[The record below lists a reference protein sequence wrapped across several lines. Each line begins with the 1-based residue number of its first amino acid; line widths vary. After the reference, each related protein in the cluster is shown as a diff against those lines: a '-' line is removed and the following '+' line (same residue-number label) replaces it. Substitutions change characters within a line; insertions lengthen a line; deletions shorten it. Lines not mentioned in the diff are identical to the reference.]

1 MQAKRS
7 IAVVVLV
14 MTMIALL
21 AGCGRRE
28 TEEPIPADTPVVA
41 TNTPTTLPTTLPPT
55 ATPAPTNPP
64 TPESTPTDA
73 QSETPRSDTAD
84 ARTVVFNIPSDV
96 IGTFRSSGALFLNTV
111 FEDGNTEEETLVLDA
126 GYSSAEND
134 FGFNQYF
141 QLEAIRADQPDP
153 QSLAIYEVGEVVAA
167 LFNGTW
173 RTADRNDAILSM
185 TDNPFAPPLY
195 QLTTSMSE
203 ADRVG
208 NGERNGVAVI
218 HYQSTDPALFLSAA
232 NLDLNDGQEIA
243 DVQVDVWVSEEGNY
257 IVGYELKATIN
268 DAVDFDIERNQVRVD
283 QQINWQFDIYDI
295 GADVQ
300 ILVPEEAPEPSSASV
315 PGFAEGEFPL
325 PIGAEMKTN
334 MFGQTEI
341 MTDMSETEVMNFYQQ
356 TLTELG
362 WKIEGAFGLYEA
374 TKDELRFSMMALT
387 TNQGKTLVQIRND

>member
-14 MTMIALL
+14 MIMIALL

-28 TEEPIPADTPVVA
+28 TEEPIPTDTPVVA
-41 TNTPTTLPTTLPPT
+41 TQTPTSLPPT
-55 ATPAPTNPP
+55 DVPAPTSVP
-64 TPESTPTDA
+64 TQASEPTTETAEANDPVESDA
-73 QSETPRSDTAD
+73 AD
-84 ARTVVFNIPSDV
+84 VQTLVFNIPSDV
-96 IGTFRSSGALFLNTV
+96 ASTFRSSGTLFLTTV

-203 ADRVG
+203 ADRIG
-208 NGERNGVAVI
+208 NEERNGIAVI
-218 HYQSTDPALFLSAA
+218 HYQSIDPALFLSAA

-243 DVQVDVWVSEEGNY
+243 NVQVDVWVSEEGNY
-257 IVGYELKATIN
+257 IVAYALQATIN
-268 DAVDFDIERNQVRVD
+268 DAVDFDAERNQVRVD
-283 QQINWQFDIYDI
+283 QEIIWQFEIYDI

>member
-14 MTMIALL
+14 MIMIALL

-28 TEEPIPADTPVVA
+28 TEEPIPTDTPVVA
-41 TNTPTTLPTTLPPT
+41 TQTPTSLPPT
-55 ATPAPTNPP
+55 DVPAPTSVP
-64 TPESTPTDA
+64 TQASEPTTETAEASEAVESDA
-73 QSETPRSDTAD
+73 AD
-84 ARTVVFNIPSDV
+84 VQTLVFNIPSDV
-96 IGTFRSSGALFLNTV
+96 ASTFRSSGTLFLTTV

-203 ADRVG
+203 ADRIG
-208 NGERNGVAVI
+208 NEERNGIAVI
-218 HYQSTDPALFLSAA
+218 HYQSMDPALFLSAA

-257 IVGYELKATIN
+257 IVAYALQATIN
-268 DAVDFDIERNQVRVD
+268 DAVDFDAERNQVRVD
-283 QQINWQFDIYDI
+283 QEIIWQFEIYDI

>member
-7 IAVVVLV
+7 IAVVILV
-14 MTMIALL
+14 MILIALL

-28 TEEPIPADTPVVA
+28 TEEPIPTDTPVVA
-41 TNTPTTLPTTLPPT
+41 THTPTPLPPT
-55 ATPAPTNPP
+55 DVPAPT
-64 TPESTPTDA
+64 STPTQESNPTAETDEASEATESDA
-73 QSETPRSDTAD
+73 ANVQTL
-84 ARTVVFNIPSDV
+84 VFNIPSDV
-96 IGTFRSSGALFLNTV
+96 VSTFRSSGELFLSTV

-126 GYSSAEND
+126 GYSSAENI

-141 QLEAIRADQPDP
+141 QLEAIRADQTDP

-173 RTADRNDAILSM
+173 RTANRNDAILSM

-203 ADRVG
+203 SDRVG
-208 NGERNGVAVI
+208 SEERNGVVVI
-218 HYQSTDPALFLSAA
+218 HYQSTDPSLFLSAA

-257 IVGYELKATIN
+257 IVAYGMKATIN
-268 DAVDFDIERNQVRVD
+268 DAVDFDAARNQVRVD
-283 QQINWQFDIYDI
+283 QAIDWQFEIYDI
-295 GADVQ
+295 GTDVQ